1 MIPDH
6 SMEGPFSAVVIPIPW
21 SDGGNSPL
29 PVRSVHDDVKVIHP
43 PICSWWREAQSYGR
57 PALRKTTL
65 PRPAGRPWRQVR
77 LKNLR

>member
-29 PVRSVHDDVKVIHP
+29 PVRSVHDGVKFIHP
-43 PICSWWREAQSYGR
+43 RFAHGGGR
-57 PALRKTTL
+57 HNRTDDL
-65 PRPAGRPWRQVR
+65 PFVKQLSHARLAGHGD
-77 LKNLR
+77 KYA